1 MSNSIL
7 VLIAMTVI
15 TGGLALYRK
24 IATRDEDDY
33 LHVSDP
39 TGQLI
44 AHQRATDQM
53 LRRVDRIGITLTI
66 VTAVYGL
73 SLIALFLYNGLT
85 QYRG

>member
-1 MSNSIL
+1 
-7 VLIAMTVI
+7 
-15 TGGLALYRK
+15 
-24 IATRDEDDY
+24 
-33 LHVSDP
+33 
-39 TGQLI
+39 
-44 AHQRATDQM
+44 M